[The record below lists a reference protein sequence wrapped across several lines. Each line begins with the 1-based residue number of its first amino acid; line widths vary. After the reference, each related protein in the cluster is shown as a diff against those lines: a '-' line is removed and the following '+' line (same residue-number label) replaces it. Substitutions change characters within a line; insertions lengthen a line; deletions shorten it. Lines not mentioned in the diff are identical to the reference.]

1 MRCRTANGAG
11 IHGTAAVPILACA
24 ARCRS
29 RTREYSTS
37 LRIQTGGLVKH
48 ICFLLV
54 FFCGCIASAAP
65 AQPTSASSPNS
76 SILGQGTANHIAKF
90 NGAHNIKDTAIVE
103 LAGCMSESQTL
114 DGSKSGVLCLHDV
127 TGSGTT
133 IHALS
138 AFPTDRI
145 TFLGENDSSTGD
157 PVGVQGFTTSADRG
171 IGVRGQ
177 ATNSAGNGIGV
188 LGESWPANGAAGAF
202 NHIGD
207 NTLVT
212 IGDGT
217 NMIIGVHA
225 GSGGVFNDLFRVDH
239 DGNVFAASYNI
250 GGADFAESMSVTGKR
265 SQYEPGDL
273 LAIDRTAH
281 GRLARSNR
289 AYSTLVAGIYST
301 KPGIVGSQHTMDD
314 PAFASEVPMAVVG
327 IVPCKVSAENGPIGT
342 GDLLVASSTPG
353 YAMKGT
359 DRNKMLGAV
368 VGKALEPLKNDRGLI
383 QVLVTLQ

>member
-1 MRCRTANGAG
+1 
-11 IHGTAAVPILACA
+11 
-24 ARCRS
+24 
-29 RTREYSTS
+29 
-37 LRIQTGGLVKH
+37 VKH
-48 ICFLLV
+48 VCFLWP
-54 FFCGCIASAAP
+54 FFCACVASAAS
-65 AQPTSASSPNS
+65 AQTPSASTSNS

-90 NGAHNIKDTAIVE
+90 NGTRNIKDTAIVE
-103 LAGCMSESQTL
+103 FSGCMSESPTL
-114 DGSKSGVLCLHDV
+114 DSTKSGVLCLHDV
-127 TGSGTT
+127 TGAGTT

-138 AFPTDRI
+138 NFPRDAI

-157 PVGVQGFTTSADRG
+157 PVGVLGATSSVDRG

-177 ATNSAGNGIGV
+177 AQNSAGNGIGV
-188 LGESWPANGAAGAF
+188 LGESYPTGGAAGVF

-207 NTLVT
+207 NTLVS
-212 IGDGT
+212 IGDGP
-217 NMIIGVHA
+217 NMVTGVHA
-225 GSGGVFNDLFRVDH
+225 GSDGVFNELFRVDH

-281 GRLARSNR
+281 SRLARSNR

-301 KPGIVGSQHTMDD
+301 KPGVLGSQHMMDD
-314 PAFASEVPMAVVG
+314 PKLTTEVPMAVVG
-327 IVPCKVSAENGPIGT
+327 IVPCKVSAENGSIDT

-359 DRNKMLGAV
+359 DRNRMLGAV
-368 VGKALEPLKNDRGLI
+368 VGKALEPLRNGTGLI

>member
-1 MRCRTANGAG
+1 
-11 IHGTAAVPILACA
+11 
-24 ARCRS
+24 
-29 RTREYSTS
+29 
-37 LRIQTGGLVKH
+37 
-48 ICFLLV
+48 
-54 FFCGCIASAAP
+54 
-65 AQPTSASSPNS
+65 
-76 SILGQGTANHIAKF
+76 
-90 NGAHNIKDTAIVE
+90 
-103 LAGCMSESQTL
+103 MSESPTL
-114 DGSKSGVLCLHDV
+114 DSTKSGVLCLHDV
-127 TGSGTT
+127 TGAGTT

-138 AFPTDRI
+138 NFPRDSI

-157 PVGVQGFTTSADRG
+157 PVGVLGVTASGDRG

-177 ATNSAGNGIGV
+177 AQNSAGNGIGV
-188 LGESWPANGAAGAF
+188 LGESYPTGGAAGVF

-207 NTLVT
+207 NTLVS
-212 IGDGT
+212 IGDGP
-217 NMIIGVHA
+217 NMITGVHA
-225 GSGGVFNDLFRVDH
+225 GSDGVYNELFRVDH

-281 GRLARSNR
+281 SRLARSNR

-301 KPGIVGSQHTMDD
+301 KPGVLGSQHMMDD
-314 PAFASEVPMAVVG
+314 PKLATEVPMAVVG
-327 IVPCKVSAENGPIGT
+327 IVPCKVSAENGPIDT

-368 VGKALEPLKNDRGLI
+368 VGKALEPLRNGTGLI

>member
-1 MRCRTANGAG
+1 M
-11 IHGTAAVPILACA
+11 
-24 ARCRS
+24 
-29 RTREYSTS
+29 
-37 LRIQTGGLVKH
+37 KH
-48 ICFLLV
+48 ICFLWL
-54 FFCGCIASAAP
+54 FFCGCVASAAS
-65 AQPTSASSPNS
+65 AQTTSTSSSNS

-90 NGAHNIKDTAIVE
+90 NGTHNIKDTAILE
-103 LAGCMSESQTL
+103 FSGCMSESPTL
-114 DGSKSGVLCLHDV
+114 DATKSALLCLHDLD
-127 TGSGTT
+127 GSGTT

-138 AFPTDRI
+138 NFPTDRI
-145 TFLGENDSSTGD
+145 TFLGQNQSSTGD

-177 ATNSAGNGIGV
+177 AVNSAGNGIGV
-188 LGESWPANGAAGAF
+188 LGESYPAGGAAGAF

-207 NTLVT
+207 NTLVS
-212 IGDGT
+212 IGDGP
-217 NMIIGVHA
+217 NMVTGVHA
-225 GSGGVFNDLFRVDH
+225 GADGVYNELFRVDH

-250 GGADFAESMSVTGKR
+250 GGADFAESMSVAGKR

-273 LAIDRTAH
+273 LAIDRTANR
-281 GRLARSNR
+281 RLARSNR

-301 KPGIVGSQHTMDD
+301 KPGVIGSQYMMDD
-314 PAFASEVPMAVVG
+314 PKLATEVPMAVVG
-327 IVPCKVSAENGPIGT
+327 IVPCKVSAENGPIDT

-368 VGKALEPLKNDRGLI
+368 VGKALEPLRNGTGLI